1 MIRPV
6 KLGARLWAGGL
17 VNPLR
22 FLEKDGI
29 VDLSAV
35 EGRLDGW
42 VVDELRQ
49 EGFAVVAEADAAGFD
64 FFLVRG
70 LVVGGL
76 MRTRVKTDD

>member
-6 KLGARLWAGGL
+6 KLGARLRAGGL
-17 VNPLR
+17 VDPLR
-22 FLEKDGI
+22 FLKKDGV

-35 EGRLDGW
+35 ERRLDGR
-42 VVDELRQ
+42 VVYELRQ

-64 FFLVRG
+64 FLLIRG

>member
-42 VVDELRQ
+42 VVDELGQ
-49 EGFAVVAEADAAGFD
+49 EGGAVVAEAHAAGFD
-64 FFLVRG
+64 FL
-70 LVVGGL
+70 LLGG
-76 MRTRVKTDD
+76 RVS